1 MKFASADVSS
11 YYDANTKSF
20 LARGQ
25 GGSHGAIHRAVWG
38 AGVRSRRAAFDFVH
52 GLLRRE
58 MTIVRAS
65 KVPKVPKVLDLGCG
79 TGASLAAVV
88 EGSDA
93 VAYGVTNSSVHARLA
108 RERLGERATIYERDF
123 CSESLPRGIDIAFGI
138 ESFVHAP
145 DPKAFFANVARSLR
159 PSGRLALCDDFLAG
173 AKHER
178 WVRDFQEGWHASS
191 LLKPERVDAIAAA
204 HGLELVDDQDFTSLL
219 ELDRPRDR
227 VLGAVVVLGRPVF
240 SASPRC
246 LWGLRWMSLSGG
258 HALRQ
263 CLKKGHVRYRYR
275 VWQKGEL

>member
-1 MKFASADVSS
+1 VKLVSADVAR

-38 AGVRSRRAAFDFVH
+38 AGVSSRREAFQFVH

-58 MTIVRAS
+58 MTIIGAS
-65 KVPKVPKVLDLGCG
+65 KVLDLGCG

-93 VAYGVTNSSVHARLA
+93 VAFGVTNSSVHARLA

-123 CSESLPRGIDIAFGI
+123 CSQPLPRGIDFAFAI

-145 DPKAFFANVARSLR
+145 DPKAFFANVAKSLR

-178 WVRDFQEGWHASS
+178 WVREFQEGWHASS

-204 HGLELVDDQDFTSLL
+204 HGLELVDDQDFTSVL

-227 VLGAVVVLGRPVF
+227 VLGAVVALGRPVF
-240 SASPRC
+240 SASPRR
-246 LWGLRWMSLSGG
+246 LWWMSLSGG

-263 CLKKGHVRYRYR
+263 CLKLGHVRYRYR
-275 VWQKGEL
+275 VWEKV

>member
-1 MKFASADVSS
+1 MKFASADVTR
-11 YYDANTKSF
+11 YYDANTNSF

-38 AGVRSRRAAFDFVH
+38 AGVRSRGEAFQFVH

-58 MTIVRAS
+58 MTIIGAS
-65 KVPKVPKVLDLGCG
+65 TVLDLGCG

-93 VAYGVTNSSVHARLA
+93 VAYGVTNSPVHARLA

-123 CSESLPRGIDIAFGI
+123 CSESLPRGIDLAFGI

-145 DPKAFFANVARSLR
+145 DAKAFFANVARSLR
-159 PSGRLALCDDFLAG
+159 PSGRLALCDDFLASAPG
-173 AKHER
+173 PIAER
-178 WVRDFQEGWHASS
+178 WVRELQHGWQASS
-191 LLKPERVDAIAAA
+191 LLKPEHVDTIAAA
-204 HGLELVDDQDFTSLL
+204 HGLELVDDQDFTPLL

-227 VLGAVVVLGRPVF
+227 VLGAVVALGRPVF
-240 SASPRC
+240 SASPRWC
-246 LWGLRWMSLSGG
+246 LRWMSLSGG

>member
-1 MKFASADVSS
+1 MKFASADVTR

-25 GGSHGAIHRAVWG
+25 GGAHGAIHRAVWG
-38 AGVRSRRAAFDFVH
+38 PGVKNRKEAFHFVH

-58 MTIVRAS
+58 MTILGAS
-65 KVPKVPKVLDLGCG
+65 KVLDLGCG

-88 EGSDA
+88 EGSEA
-93 VAYGVTNSSVHARLA
+93 VAYGVSNSPVHVRLA
-108 RERLGERATIYERDF
+108 RERLGERATIFELDF
-123 CSESLPRGIDIAFGI
+123 CSKRLPRGMDLAFAV

-145 DPKAFFANVARSLR
+145 DPKAFFGSVARLLR

-173 AKHER
+173 AHQDR
-178 WVRDFQEGWHASS
+178 SVRAFQEGWHLSS

-204 HGLELVDDQDFTSLL
+204 NGLELVDDRDFTPLL

-227 VLGAVVVLGRPVF
+227 LLGAVVALGRPVF
-240 SASPRC
+240 GANQ
-246 LWGLRWMSLSGG
+246 RWLSLSGG

-263 CLKKGHVRYRYR
+263 CLKRGQVSYRYR
-275 VWQKGEL
+275 VWEKV

>member
-1 MKFASADVSS
+1 MKFASADVTR

-25 GGSHGAIHRAVWG
+25 GGSQGAIHRAVWG
-38 AGVRSRRAAFDFVH
+38 AGVKSRRQAFYFVH

-58 MTIVRAS
+58 MTLVGAS
-65 KVPKVPKVLDLGCG
+65 KVLDLGCG
-79 TGASLAAVV
+79 TGASLAAVI
-88 EGSDA
+88 EGSDV

-123 CSESLPRGIDIAFGI
+123 CSESLPRGIDVAFAI

-145 DPKAFFANVARSLR
+145 DPNAFFANVARSLR
-159 PSGRLALCDDFLAG
+159 PSGRLALCDDFLTG
-173 AKHER
+173 AKQDR
-178 WVRDFQEGWHASS
+178 WVREFQEGWHASS

-204 HGLELVDDQDFTSLL
+204 NGLELVDDQDFTPFL

-227 VLGAVVVLGRPVF
+227 LLGAVVALGRPVF
-240 SASPRC
+240 SASPRW
-246 LWGLRWMSLSGG
+246 LSLSGG

-263 CLKKGHVRYRYR
+263 CLKRGQVSYRYR
-275 VWQKGEL
+275 VWQKGGL